1 MRRKPF
7 RSKKKRLINKQCKG
21 KGVLFFLRHY
31 LNTDLNH
38 MPFARYAVSGHEEIF
53 YPEFAMF
60 KDIKFESQDID
71 KWKHSGPKQR
81 RLIKISKSKNHN

>member
-38 MPFARYAVSGHEEIF
+38 MPFARYAVSGHEHIF
-53 YPEFAMF
+53 SELTEVNEP
-60 KDIKFESQDID
+60 
-71 KWKHSGPKQR
+71 KHQ
-81 RLIKISKSKNHN
+81 N